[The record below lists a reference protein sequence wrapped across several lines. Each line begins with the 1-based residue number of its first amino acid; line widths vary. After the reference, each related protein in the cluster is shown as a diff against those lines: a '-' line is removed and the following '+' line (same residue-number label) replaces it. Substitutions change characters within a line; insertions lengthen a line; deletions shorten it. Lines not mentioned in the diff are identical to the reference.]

1 MEKTDKI
8 AHVPK
13 IVYHWRTV
21 EGSTSNRITAKPY
34 VLKGQLRAIE
44 KHLQHVGW
52 KAKPYH
58 DWTGQLYIDWLASA
72 KHPVFLIHAVYKGL
86 GDAHI
91 RELRKLLNE
100 VQKQLNGSPRV
111 MIFALEKEASKKTLR
126 KLRSLSG
133 VSVHEY
139 EAGGFVGEAVKALA
153 DEPSTNVIYVSDSVK
168 KIRKDSGETN
178 WVNQFSGWLST
189 DEIGMIGGLNHAPDG
204 RVVDCGSF
212 FDKDNKRF
220 CKFYFGTGHRS
231 GYIGHLQWTRNFI
244 LPSERLFAFR
254 NSILQ
259 SAAKRLGKGIE
270 DFRDDEL
277 PKLIAAENYALG
289 LRAVYD
295 ASVAAIDRAPFHIM
309 IPLSEA
315 LESYYTQR
323 SDSLLEKGDPY
334 HNPNL
339 VYASGDPKP
348 MIGGLVTP
356 PPKYELVAADFVLIN

>member
-1 MEKTDKI
+1 
-8 AHVPK
+8 
-13 IVYHWRTV
+13 
-21 EGSTSNRITAKPY
+21 
-34 VLKGQLRAIE
+34 
-44 KHLQHVGW
+44 
-52 KAKPYH
+52 
-58 DWTGQLYIDWLASA
+58 
-72 KHPVFLIHAVYKGL
+72 
-86 GDAHI
+86 
-91 RELRKLLNE
+91 
-100 VQKQLNGSPRV
+100 
-111 MIFALEKEASKKTLR
+111 
-126 KLRSLSG
+126 
-133 VSVHEY
+133 
-139 EAGGFVGEAVKALA
+139 
-153 DEPSTNVIYVSDSVK
+153 
-168 KIRKDSGETN
+168 
-178 WVNQFSGWLST
+178 
-189 DEIGMIGGLNHAPDG
+189 MIGGLNHAPDG